1 MRNEGAKRT
10 GDKGELIRD
19 VLCLLTSVH
28 PSIHCMLGPPLC
40 LHLKRNVQVA
50 NKKNLYLLSMEDEG
64 QPVEDAKRNQLLLSF
79 FSTLPE
85 TCPIPSFMLLRSQL
99 LEPFSI
105 SAEAVGAG
113 M

>member
-1 MRNEGAKRT
+1 
-10 GDKGELIRD
+10 
-19 VLCLLTSVH
+19 
-28 PSIHCMLGPPLC
+28 
-40 LHLKRNVQVA
+40 
-50 NKKNLYLLSMEDEG
+50 MEDEG

-85 TCPIPSFMLLRSQL
+85 TRPIPSFMLLRSQL